1 MRISAKTGEGL
12 EELAGQIE
20 AVLRQK
26 NVLLE
31 GLYPYCE
38 ADRLQ
43 LIRRYG
49 ELEEED
55 YREDGVFVRA
65 YVPADLYDKVCVS
78 RQDSPNSPL

>member
-1 MRISAKTGEGL
+1 ML
-12 EELAGQIE
+12 ECLC
-20 AVLRQK
+20 
-26 NVLLE
+26 
-31 GLYPYCE
+31 PYRE

-49 ELEEED
+49 EIEEED

-65 YVPADLYDKVCVS
+65 YVPAEIYDKVCVS